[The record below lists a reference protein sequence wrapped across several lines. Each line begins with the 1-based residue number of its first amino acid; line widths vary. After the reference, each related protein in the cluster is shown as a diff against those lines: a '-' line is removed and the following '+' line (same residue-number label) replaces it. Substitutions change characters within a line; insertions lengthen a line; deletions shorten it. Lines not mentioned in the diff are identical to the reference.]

1 MQMALVI
8 LFAVSAVLFIASFIK
23 MKKQSRDDQKQID
36 TYYAVMLDETNQLKE
51 RIRKLEMDE
60 EITAQEAGVM
70 GLNSEA
76 RSTMRKMLDLYKRG
90 YFIKSIAAQT
100 KLAEQ
105 EVEEILA
112 PYDSGRNRGRKLAN
126 DA

>member
-8 LFAVSAVLFIASFIK
+8 LLAVSAVLFIASFVK
-23 MKKQSRDDQKQID
+23 MRKQSRDDQKQID

-51 RIRKLEMDE
+51 QIRKLEMDE

-70 GLNSEA
+70 GLNSEE
-76 RSTMRKMLDLYKRG
+76 RNTMRKMLDLYKRG
-90 YFIKSIAAQT
+90 YSIKSISAQT
-100 KLAEQ
+100 KLTEQ

-112 PYDSGRNRGRKLAN
+112 PYESGRNRGRKLAN

>member
-8 LFAVSAVLFIASFIK
+8 LLAVSALLFIASFAK
-23 MKKQSRDDQKQID
+23 MKKQSKDDQKQID

-51 RIRKLEMDE
+51 QIRKLEMDG

-70 GLNSEA
+70 SFNSEE
-76 RSTMRKMLDLYKRG
+76 RNTMRKMLDLYKRG
-90 YFIKSIAAQT
+90 YSIKSISAQT
-100 KLAEQ
+100 KLTEQ

-112 PYDSGRNRGRKLAN
+112 PYESGRNRGRKLAN

>member
-8 LFAVSAVLFIASFIK
+8 LFAASAVLFVASFVK
-23 MKKQSRDDQKQID
+23 MRKQAKDDQKQID

-51 RIRKLEMDE
+51 QLRKLEMDE

-70 GLNSEA
+70 GLNSEE
-76 RSTMRKMLDLYKRG
+76 RHTMRTMLDLYKRG
-90 YFIKSIAAQT
+90 YSIKSIAVQT
-100 KLAEQ
+100 KLSEQ

-112 PYDSGRNRGRKLAN
+112 PYESGRNRGRKLAN